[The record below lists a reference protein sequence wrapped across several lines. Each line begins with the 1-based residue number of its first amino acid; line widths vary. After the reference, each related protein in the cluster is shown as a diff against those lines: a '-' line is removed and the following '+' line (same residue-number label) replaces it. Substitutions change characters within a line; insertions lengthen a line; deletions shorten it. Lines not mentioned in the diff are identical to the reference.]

1 MPLYAR
7 GVEITGGSAVI
18 EQTIAAAT
26 GTVNPYVDVCYV
38 DYTTTGA
45 VTDIELNAAWIAS
58 KAMTTFIDVDGNA
71 GTNNI
76 TIQNTAGTIQAV
88 VTEDRGSVTVKSD
101 GTNIDIV

>member
-1 MPLYAR
+1 MFSVTHKPTNPR
-7 GVEITGGSAVI
+7 M

-71 GTNNI
+71 GTSNI
-76 TIQNTAGTIQAV
+76 TIKNTANDVVAV
-88 VTEDRGSVTVKSD
+88 ISEDRGSVTVKSE
-101 GTNIDIV
+101 GVGIYIV